1 MSPVLA
7 PVRTRRVSQKT
18 LRVALELTAN
28 GHHPAAKSR
37 LNVKNPLA
45 HSDYWIEL
53 TSTTEIDGP
62 LDLVADPPTVVRVRA
77 ADLRDAQR
85 LRAGI
90 RADAIAAGRDPDTI
104 SVLLD
109 IETLIAPTAFEAR
122 IELAQLDAVQ
132 PHPSATVT
140 YIGTPN
146 GLAGLIAD
154 IAATEVA
161 DGVTLRPLELPASL
175 EHIVLDVVPALAE
188 RGLTI
193 ESARLSDVV
202 DQFGARR

>member
-7 PVRTRRVSQKT
+7 PVRTRYF
-18 LRVALELTAN
+18 RVALELTAH

-37 LNVKNPLA
+37 PNVKNPLA

-53 TSTTEIDGP
+53 TSSTETDDP
-62 LDLVADPPTVVRVRA
+62 LDLVADPPTVVRIRA

-90 RADAIAAGRDPDTI
+90 RSDAIAAGRDPDTI

-109 IETLIAPTAFEAR
+109 IETMIAPSAFEAR
-122 IELAQLDAVQ
+122 IELAQLDAVK
-132 PHPSATVT
+132 PHSSATVT
-140 YIGTPN
+140 YIGTPT

-175 EHIVLDVVPALAE
+175 EHIVLDVVPALSD
-188 RGLTI
+188 RGVTI
-193 ESARLSDVV
+193 GAAPLVDVV
-202 DQFGARR
+202 DRFGASR

>member
-1 MSPVLA
+1 V
-7 PVRTRRVSQKT
+7 
-18 LRVALELTAN
+18 
-28 GHHPAAKSR
+28 KS
-37 LNVKNPLA
+37 PLA

-53 TSTTEIDGP
+53 TSTTEPEGP
-62 LDLVADPPTVVRVRA
+62 LDLVADPPTVVRIQAV
-77 ADLRDAQR
+77 DLRDAQR
-85 LRAGI
+85 IRAGI
-90 RADAIAAGRDPDTI
+90 RSDAIAAGRDPDTI

-109 IETLIAPTAFEAR
+109 IETLVAPTAFEAR

-132 PHPSATVT
+132 PHESSAVT
-140 YIGTPN
+140 YIGTPS

-175 EHIVLDVVPALAE
+175 EHIVLDVVPALSD

-193 ESARLSDVV
+193 GAGRLGDVV
-202 DQFGARR
+202 DRFGASR